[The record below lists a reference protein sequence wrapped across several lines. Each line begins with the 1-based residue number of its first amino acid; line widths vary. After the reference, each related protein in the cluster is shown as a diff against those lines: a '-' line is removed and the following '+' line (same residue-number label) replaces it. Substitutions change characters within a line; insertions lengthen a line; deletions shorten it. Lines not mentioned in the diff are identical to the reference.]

1 MEYGGL
7 VVVLALV
14 VALAVVPH
22 LIARRTA
29 IMESREGDRFSPRM
43 RMLSTDRDNYDEC
56 VETSPHLLTGTRIVL
71 RRDID
76 MATQEAVQAGRA
88 PRVQHRNVREIA
100 ALRARRAARL
110 SSEAAAG
117 RRRMLAAAVSAAA
130 TLIVAIVVVATSVT
144 WPWLLTP
151 AALCVASLAASR
163 YAAVRSQQAD
173 AREKA
178 ELQRLRGQIS
188 DEATA
193 PSAAA
198 PEQRETEVASISE
211 AVAEAEAASDR
222 PVDAQQDDDVAE
234 LVAATREL
242 EETEASASD
251 LSRVVPSGEVNDE
264 APTGVIERVSAP
276 VERRTWTPASVPAPS
291 YAMRG
296 RVMGRVVHPDTDIRG
311 IPRVEARVPARP
323 IEAVPME
330 NARST
335 EEVVESTMVA
345 LDLDAVLQSR
355 IAQ

>member
-76 MATQEAVQAGRA
+76 MATQEAVQAGRT

-100 ALRARRAARL
+100 ALRARRAARR
-110 SSEAAAG
+110 SAEAAAG
-117 RRRMLAAAVSAAA
+117 RRRMLAAVVSAAA
-130 TLIVAIVVVATSVT
+130 TPIVAIVVAATSVT
-144 WPWLLTP
+144 WPWLLIP

-193 PSAAA
+193 PSAPA
-198 PEQRETEVASISE
+198 PEQRETEVASTI
-211 AVAEAEAASDR
+211 AEAEAASDR

-234 LVAATREL
+234 LVAATREV

-276 VERRTWTPASVPAPS
+276 VERRTWTPAAVPAPS

-323 IEAVPME
+323 IEAAPME

>member
-117 RRRMLAAAVSAAA
+117 RRRMLAAVVSAAA
-130 TLIVAIVVVATSVT
+130 TLIVAIVVAATSVT
-144 WPWLLTP
+144 WPWLLIP

-193 PSAAA
+193 PSAPAL
-198 PEQRETEVASISE
+198 EQRETEAASTI
-211 AVAEAEAASDR
+211 AEAEAASDR
-222 PVDAQQDDDVAE
+222 PVNAQQDDDVAE
-234 LVAATREL
+234 LVAATREV

-276 VERRTWTPASVPAPS
+276 VERRTWTPAAVPAPS

-323 IEAVPME
+323 IEAAPME

>member
-117 RRRMLAAAVSAAA
+117 RRRMLAAVVSAAA
-130 TLIVAIVVVATSVT
+130 TLIVAIVVAATSVT
-144 WPWLLTP
+144 WPWLLIP

-193 PSAAA
+193 PSAPALK
-198 PEQRETEVASISE
+198 QRETEAASTI
-211 AVAEAEAASDR
+211 AEAEAASDR
-222 PVDAQQDDDVAE
+222 PVNAQQDDDVAE
-234 LVAATREL
+234 LVAATREV

-276 VERRTWTPASVPAPS
+276 VERRTWTPAAVPAPS

-323 IEAVPME
+323 IEAAPME